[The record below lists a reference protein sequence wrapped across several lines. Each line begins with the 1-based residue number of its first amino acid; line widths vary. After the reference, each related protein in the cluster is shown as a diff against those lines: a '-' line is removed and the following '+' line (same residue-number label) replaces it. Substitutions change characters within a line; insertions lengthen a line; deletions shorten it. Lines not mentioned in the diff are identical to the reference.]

1 MSSTQELKVTE
12 RDTTLTPR
20 QLRAAGFVPATLY
33 GKEFE
38 SQSIQVKTHELTLAM
53 MHGARE
59 FKLQGLSGD
68 MTAKVQQIQTEPVSQ
83 KPLSVEFLL
92 TSPAAGGKK
101 PEKAAKK
108 QASEKVT
115 AEAPEAVLTGA

>member
-1 MSSTQELKVTE
+1 MSNIVDLKVTE

-33 GKEFE
+33 GKGIE

-59 FKLQGLSGD
+59 FSLQGLPGD
-68 MTAKVQQIQTEPVSQ
+68 MTARVQQIQTEPVSQ

-92 TSPAAGGKK
+92 TSPAPGGAKK
-101 PEKAAKK
+101 AEPAAKK
-108 QASEKVT
+108 ATSSKK
-115 AEAPEAVLTGA
+115 EAVLTGA